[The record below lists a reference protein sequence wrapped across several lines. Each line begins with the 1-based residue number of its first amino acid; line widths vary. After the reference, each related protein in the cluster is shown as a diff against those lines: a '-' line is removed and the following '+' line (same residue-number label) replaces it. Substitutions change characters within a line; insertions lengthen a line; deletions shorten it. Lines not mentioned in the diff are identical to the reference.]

1 MAATEERYIC
11 LLTGFGF
18 KRIFGAA
25 PNKDLL
31 TNFLNSLFEE
41 AEIASFPVSSYFP
54 YAVSGESASSVSKVC
69 FLHALTGKP
78 TPSWTFPYMERKARV
93 GREDSANQYY
103 TS

>member
-54 YAVSGESASSVSKVC
+54 YAVGLNRQDCAKDAPRICCFVQRNKGMPSLSSLSCAPQRLILPV
-69 FLHALTGKP
+69 A
-78 TPSWTFPYMERKARV
+78 
-93 GREDSANQYY
+93 
-103 TS
+103 